1 MGAHRYHPG
10 MLPCGH
16 VMNVGHRVDRR
27 KVGGCWAHGFGW
39 HASMSYRIQCRL
51 RVCWPR
57 RVACMVHRSLAWSRS
72 LSLHKYTPYWS
83 QTPWHRLFT
92 FYTPV
97 SFVSHTVASGFRLYL
112 PYRLL
117 NTFSSFKEGSRRTPD
132 LLFPRF
138 TMAILDPIVGV
149 ALSPQ
154 HAFRSSM
161 YSRHVVK
168 APWN

>member
-39 HASMSYRIQCRL
+39 HTPMSYPTQCRL

-92 FYTPV
+92 FYPPLCR
-97 SFVSHTVASGFRLYL
+97 SCHTQWRPDSGCTCRTGFSIHFRLSRKFAPNPGFAVPPFHYGY
-112 PYRLL
+112 PRPDRWSR
-117 NTFSSFKEGSRRTPD
+117 TFPATR
-132 LLFPRF
+132 
-138 TMAILDPIVGV
+138 V
-149 ALSPQ
+149 
-154 HAFRSSM
+154 
-161 YSRHVVK
+161 
-168 APWN
+168 